1 MNSNNKDITVNMED
15 GDNDTEG
22 SKLDD
27 VKRFL
32 NVFGCLVAGE
42 G

>member
-15 GDNDTEG
+15 GENDTEG

-27 VKRFL
+27 VKNL
-32 NVFGCLVAGE
+32 
-42 G
+42 

>member
-15 GDNDTEG
+15 GENDTEG

-27 VKRFL
+27 VQNIAK
-32 NVFGCLVAGE
+32 
-42 G
+42 